1 MIGYLLKKAL
11 LMLFSLYIV
20 ISLTFIL
27 MKILPGDPFTQERTL
42 SPEVL
47 KAMYAHYGLDQSF
60 LSQYITYLKGIAI
73 FDLGPS
79 FKYEGRTVNQIISCG
94 LPVSA
99 FLGLEALIIAFV
111 AGTTLGAVA
120 AINRS
125 FWQDRS
131 VMCFAVIG
139 ISVPSFILATSLQY
153 IFAMKLGLLPVAL
166 WGSFS
171 HSILPAVSLSALPLA
186 FIARLTRSSMVEVLE
201 QEYIQTAR
209 ARGLSSFQIF
219 FKHMLKNG
227 ILPVIT
233 YLGPMTVAIF
243 TGSFVVEKIFG
254 IPGLGGWFVSSISN
268 RDYPVIM
275 GMTIFYSA
283 LLMFAVLIVDILYC
297 MVDPRI
303 KLFGKK

>member
-1 MIGYLLKKAL
+1 
-11 LMLFSLYIV
+11 
-20 ISLTFIL
+20 
-27 MKILPGDPFTQERTL
+27 
-42 SPEVL
+42 
-47 KAMYAHYGLDQSF
+47 
-60 LSQYITYLKGIAI
+60 
-73 FDLGPS
+73 
-79 FKYEGRTVNQIISCG
+79 
-94 LPVSA
+94 
-99 FLGLEALIIAFV
+99 
-111 AGTTLGAVA
+111 
-120 AINRS
+120 
-125 FWQDRS
+125 
-131 VMCFAVIG
+131 MCFAVIG